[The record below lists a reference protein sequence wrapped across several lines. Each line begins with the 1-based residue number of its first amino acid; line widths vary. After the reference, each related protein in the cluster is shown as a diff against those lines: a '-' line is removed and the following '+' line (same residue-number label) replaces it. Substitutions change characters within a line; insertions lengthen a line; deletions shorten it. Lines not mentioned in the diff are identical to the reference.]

1 MYTKCVP
8 AASGG
13 QKKAQIDHYPQKTVV
28 ESHFQVFALRTDK
41 SIIDISLATKKTS
54 KHRASTFHI
63 HTDVHQHH
71 QHPQHHQH
79 RYQDLVDPFK
89 QSNQQGSPRSVISL
103 SSARLTSPVGPWMVS
118 VALRR
123 RSSELHYSPRSIQA
137 HGMNGATHSH
147 GIYSTSD
154 SFFVDILPIDLS
166 LM

>member
-1 MYTKCVP
+1 VEGAEDRTGSSVT
-8 AASGG
+8 SNIETGG
-13 QKKAQIDHYPQKTVV
+13 NQDTDHYPQKTVV

-89 QSNQQGSPRSVISL
+89 QSNQQGSSRSVISL
-103 SSARLTSPVGPWMVS
+103 SSPRLTSPVGPWMVS

-123 RSSELHYSPRSIQA
+123 RSSELHYSPRSACVSLQ
-137 HGMNGATHSH
+137 HLRPSLSH
-147 GIYSTSD
+147 TMG
-154 SFFVDILPIDLS
+154 PACR
-166 LM
+166 